1 MDLAPGRVPCE
12 HGLVNRPIGYWVKRL
27 DASLEAQLDSTLARL
42 HLTKRQW
49 QVLSALSSGSITPGE
64 VGDLLR
70 PFNAADGGDAQERDM
85 AALVRRGLVVLL
97 DGRLALTEAA
107 SSLHSEA
114 SGLLE
119 ATRREL
125 TAGIG
130 TDEYAMAVSV
140 LERMT
145 VNADRLAKR

>member
-1 MDLAPGRVPCE
+1 M
-12 HGLVNRPIGYWVKRL
+12 NRPIGYWVKRL
-27 DASLEAQLDSTLARL
+27 DAALEAQLDTTLARL
-42 HLTKRQW
+42 HLTRRQW
-49 QVLSALSSGSITPGE
+49 QVLSALGSGPITLGE
-64 VGDLLR
+64 VGKLLR
-70 PFNAADGGDAQERDM
+70 PFNAADGGSVRERDM

-107 SSLHSEA
+107 LLLQSEA

-119 ATRREL
+119 ATRHEL
-125 TAGIG
+125 TVGIG
-130 TDEYAMAVSV
+130 ADEYAMAVSV